1 MSFLDMTD
9 EIRTA
14 VDRWDG
20 SFGAPAQENKKT
32 EAVQVFASK
41 FLERVFATSHP
52 FLPVVWF
59 GPFIVYGLVVPFTSA
74 GVGVTRGLALYAL
87 GVLAWTFVEYMLHRF
102 VFHLKPGESY
112 GSKMRIFMM
121 HGYHHQFPN
130 DRMRLVAP
138 PIMSWPVALVF
149 ILMYRAIFG
158 ADLWWTIFGGTS
170 LGYLAYDWI
179 HYYTHHF
186 RPTTALGKFLR
197 RNHMIHHFNNPEA
210 NHGISSPLWDYA
222 LGTFQGQATG
232 RPARDEREER
242 TA

>member
-1 MSFLDMTD
+1 MSILEMTN

-20 SFGAPAQENKKT
+20 TFGAPAQENRKT
-32 EAVQVFASK
+32 EAVQVFTSS
-41 FLERVFATSHP
+41 FIERAFATSHP
-52 FLPVVWF
+52 VLPVVWF
-59 GPFIVYGLVVPFTSA
+59 GPFIVYGLVVPFTNASVGLARGLGLYAA
-74 GVGVTRGLALYAL
+74 GVLV
-87 GVLAWTFVEYMLHRF
+87 WTLVEYVLHRF
-102 VFHLKPGESY
+102 VFHLKPSGDY

-138 PIMSWPVALVF
+138 PIMSWPVAVVF
-149 ILMYRAIFG
+149 VLAYRALLG
-158 ADLWWTIFGGTS
+158 PNLWWTIFGGTC

-197 RNHMIHHFNNPEA
+197 RNHMLHHFNNPEA
-210 NHGISSPLWDYA
+210 NHGISSPLWDFA
-222 LGTFQGQATG
+222 FGTFQGQSSG
-232 RPARDEREER
+232 REAREER
-242 TA
+242 EA